1 MISGGFSEAVTSTG
15 EAMAGRRSNSKQG
28 KALAAGA
35 TLALL
40 ALWHAGPAGASSN
53 TPLVP
58 GDVTNS
64 ADELEALSPAH
75 SLSPGVKAAQRE
87 VSEEAATTPLAAD
100 DDKPLGNE
108 LPAVTTRLPG
118 ISDERLA
125 RYKRQMYR
133 TDI

>member
-1 MISGGFSEAVTSTG
+1 
-15 EAMAGRRSNSKQG
+15 MARRRSMSRQG

-35 TLALL
+35 TAALL
-40 ALWHAGPAGASSN
+40 ALWQAGPAAASSN

-58 GDVTNS
+58 DDVANS
-64 ADELEALSPAH
+64 ANELDELSPART
-75 SLSPGVKAAQRE
+75 LAPRVEAAQRE
-87 VSEEAATTPLAAD
+87 VSEEAATTPLADGDEAVSN
-100 DDKPLGNE
+100 KR
-108 LPAVTTRLPG
+108 PAMTTRLPG

>member
-1 MISGGFSEAVTSTG
+1 
-15 EAMAGRRSNSKQG
+15 MAGRRSNSKQG
-28 KALAAGA
+28 EALAAGV

-40 ALWHAGPAGASSN
+40 ALWHASPAGASSN

-58 GDVTNS
+58 DDVANS
-64 ADELEALSPAH
+64 ADELDALSPAR
-75 SLSPGVKAAQRE
+75 SLTPGVEAAQRE
-87 VSEEAATTPLAAD
+87 VSEEAATTSLAVD
-100 DDKPLGNE
+100 DDKLLGNE
-108 LPAVTTRLPG
+108 LPAMTTRLPG